1 MEIYLIP
8 IANAQTIEGIVSRIT
23 SILNLIIPIIFA
35 IATIVFFWGIVLFI
49 TSGGDEEKRK
59 EGRAYIIYGLIGLF
73 VMIAVWGIVNV
84 MIGFFFTGGLP
95 GAPNVPKIPGFG
107 GSNNT
112 WNPTPGNTGTDCSDY
127 ANRFDPQCQ

>member
-8 IANAQTIEGIVSRIT
+8 IANAQTINGIVSRIT
-23 SILNLIIPIIFA
+23 DILNLIIPIIFA

-73 VMIAVWGIVNV
+73 VMVAVWGIVNV
-84 MIGFFFTGGLP
+84 FIGFFFPSGVPRTVDV
-95 GAPNVPKIPGFG
+95 PNIPGFG
-107 GSNNT
+107 GGSNNSPL
-112 WNPTPGNTGTDCSDY
+112 NPCASPGQPGCE
-127 ANRFDPQCQ
+127 